1 VAIAL
6 ENKGLIVGLWE
17 SFQERTVPS
26 REAERIKAS
35 VGEETALTYFCYSN
49 FLQENTSEEWPE
61 RVLEILNCAMKF

>member
-1 VAIAL
+1 MAIAL

-49 FLQENTSEEWPE
+49 FLQENTFDSCPGNMYEGSESPG
-61 RVLEILNCAMKF
+61 L